1 MVNGINFMQRAIEL
15 AQLGTGHVSPNPLVG
30 CVIIHDNKIIG
41 EGWHQQFGQAHA
53 EVNAVN
59 SVKQKHL
66 LHDAEMY
73 VTLEP
78 CAHFGKTPPCTELII
93 KSGIRKVIIASKD
106 PNPIVNGQGIEKL
119 RSAGIEVITGMLE
132 AEAEEMNRRFIT
144 YFTSKRPYL
153 ILKWAE
159 TADGFIAREDYTS
172 KWISNDSSRQL
183 VHKWR
188 SEEDAILVG
197 TTTALKDNPSLT
209 VRDWPGRNP
218 LRIVIDKQ
226 QSLPESFNIF
236 NQEAKTICYNVLNSK
251 EIRENNWVSLNAET
265 FMNDMITDLYRRKVQ
280 SVIVEGG
287 RLTLQSFIDA
297 GLWDELRVFKASV
310 KFGNGIRG
318 PKFSTSPIESIQ
330 LGSDVLEI
338 HRNIMQS
345 GH

>member
-1 MVNGINFMQRAIEL
+1 MQRAIEL

-30 CVIIHDNKIIG
+30 CIIVHDNKIIG

-59 SVKQKHL
+59 SVKQKDL
-66 LHDAEMY
+66 LTDAEMY

-78 CAHFGKTPPCTELII
+78 CGHFGKTPPCTDLII
-93 KSGIRKVIIASKD
+93 KSGIRKVIVASKD
-106 PNPIVNGQGIEKL
+106 PNPIVNGQGIQKL
-119 RSAGIEVITGMLE
+119 REAGIEVITGMLE
-132 AEAEEMNRRFIT
+132 AEAEDMNRRFIT

-218 LRIVIDKQ
+218 LRIVINKQ

-251 EIRENNWVSLNAET
+251 EIGENNWVSLNAET
-265 FMNDMITDLYRRKVQ
+265 FMNDMITDLYHRKVQ

-287 RLTLQSFIDA
+287 RHTLQSFIDA
-297 GLWDELRVFKASV
+297 GLWDELRVFKAPV
-310 KFGNGIRG
+310 KFGNGILA
-318 PKFSTSPIESIQ
+318 PKFSASPFESFQ

-338 HRNIMQS
+338 HRNIMPS